1 MNARSTGSG
10 PLSEPLAPIVP
21 DWPAPVRVRAYSTT
35 RLGGV
40 SAAPFDSL
48 NLSFSS
54 GDNPDCVK
62 QNRARVIS
70 ALGLPEAP
78 RWLKQVHG
86 VRVVDA
92 DLAAHRPQADAS
104 ISNRPG
110 DVLAVMTA
118 DCIPVLICDRLGRR
132 VAAAHAG
139 WRGLAA
145 GVLESTLAAL
155 ESEPSDLLAWLGPG
169 IGPQAFEVG
178 PEVREAFLAAD
189 PGAAAAFQPANG
201 DRLLADL
208 YRLARRRLGRAGV
221 NAVFGGGHCTY
232 SDPER
237 FFSYRRE
244 GKRSGRMGTFI
255 WLDG

>member
-1 MNARSTGSG
+1 MNAQTTGGDPS
-10 PLSEPLAPIVP
+10 PEPLAPIVP
-21 DWPAPVRVRAYSTT
+21 DWPAPAHVRAYSTT

-40 SAAPFDSL
+40 SAPPFDSL

-54 GDNPDCVK
+54 GDKPECVK
-62 QNRARVIS
+62 QNRARVMS
-70 ALGLPEAP
+70 ALGLPEPP

-92 DLAAHRPQADAS
+92 DLAVHHPQADAS
-104 ISNRPG
+104 TSNRPG
-110 DVLAVMTA
+110 EVLAVMTA
-118 DCIPVLICDRLGRR
+118 DCIPVLICDQLGRR

-145 GVLESTLAAL
+145 GVLEATIDAM
-155 ESEPSDLLAWLGPG
+155 ECNTSELLAWLGPG

-178 PEVREAFLAAD
+178 PEVCEAFLAAD
-189 PGAAAAFQPANG
+189 PGAAAAFRPGTG

-208 YRLARRRLGRAGV
+208 YQLARRRLERAGV
-221 NAVFGGGHCTY
+221 DAVFGAEHCTY
-232 SDPER
+232 SDPSR

-244 GKRSGRMGTFI
+244 GKRSGRMGSFI
-255 WLDG
+255 WLED